1 MESNRNALILAS
13 SSPRRQELI
22 RLLGYPVEV
31 VPSDADESVEEGW
44 SPARIVEELSLRKAL
59 AVLERLPA
67 RVGAG
72 GIVVGSDTIVVSDGR
87 ALGKPRDDED
97 AAAMLRSLQG
107 RPHEVYSG
115 LALVDAASPGKRS
128 VSHRMT
134 RVWMKAMDERRIR
147 NYIATG
153 EPRDKAG
160 SYAIQGFG
168 ATLVE
173 RMEGDYF
180 TVVGLPVSLAADLLE
195 RDFGWR
201 VL

>member
-31 VPSDADESVEEGW
+31 VPSDADESVEDGW
-44 SPARIVEELSLRKAL
+44 APARIVEELSLRKAV
-59 AVLERLPA
+59 AVLERLPETS
-67 RVGAG
+67 G
-72 GIVVGSDTIVVSDGR
+72 GIVVGSDTIVVRDGQV
-87 ALGKPRDDED
+87 LGKPRDDEE
-97 AAAMLRSLQG
+97 AAEMLRSLQG

-115 LALVDAASPGKRS
+115 LALVDAASPDRRS

-134 RVWMKAMDERRIR
+134 RVWMKPLDERRIR
-147 NYIATG
+147 NYVATG

>member
-1 MESNRNALILAS
+1 MTERKTLILAS

-31 VPSDADESVEEGW
+31 VPSDADESVEDGW
-44 SPARIVEELSLRKAL
+44 TPAEIVEELSLRKAL
-59 AVLERLPA
+59 AVLERLPD
-67 RVGAG
+67 GAG
-72 GIVVGSDTIVVSDGR
+72 GIVVGSDTIVVSNGR
-87 ALGKPRDDED
+87 ALGKPRDEED
-97 AAAMLRSLQG
+97 AADMLRSLQG

-115 LALVDAASPGKRS
+115 LALVDATTGGRS
-128 VSHRMT
+128 VAHRMT
-134 RVWMKAMDERRIR
+134 RVWMKPMDERRIR

-153 EPRDKAG
+153 EPSDKAG
-160 SYAIQGFG
+160 AYAIQGFG
-168 ATLVE
+168 ASLVE
-173 RMEGDYF
+173 RMDGDYF

>member
-1 MESNRNALILAS
+1 MTERKTLILAS

-31 VPSDADESVEEGW
+31 VPSDADESVEDGW
-44 SPARIVEELSLRKAL
+44 TPAKIVEELSLRKAL
-59 AVLERLPA
+59 VVLERLPE
-67 RVGAG
+67 GAG
-72 GIVVGSDTIVVSDGR
+72 GIVVGSDTIVVSGGR
-87 ALGKPRDDED
+87 VLGKPRDEED
-97 AAAMLRSLQG
+97 AADMLRSLQG

-115 LALVDAASPGKRS
+115 LALVNAATGGRS
-128 VSHRMT
+128 VAHRMT
-134 RVWMKAMDERRIR
+134 RVWMKPMDERRIR

-153 EPRDKAG
+153 EPSDKAG
-160 SYAIQGFG
+160 AYAIQGYG
-168 ATLVE
+168 ASLVE
-173 RMEGDYF
+173 RMDGDYF

>member
-31 VPSDADESVEEGW
+31 VPSDVDESVEDGLA
-44 SPARIVEELSLRKAL
+44 PARIVEELSLRKAL

-67 RVGAG
+67 GSGAG
-72 GIVVGSDTIVVSDGR
+72 GIVVGSDTIVVQDGR
-87 ALGKPRDDED
+87 ALGKPRDDEE

-115 LALVDAASPGKRS
+115 LALVDAASPGRRT
-128 VSHRMT
+128 VAHRMT
-134 RVWMKAMDERRIR
+134 RVWMKPLDERRIR

-160 SYAIQGFG
+160 GYG
-168 ATLVE
+168 TT
-173 RMEGDYF
+173 M
-180 TVVGLPVSLAADLLE
+180 LL
-195 RDFGWR
+195 RNIG
-201 VL
+201 